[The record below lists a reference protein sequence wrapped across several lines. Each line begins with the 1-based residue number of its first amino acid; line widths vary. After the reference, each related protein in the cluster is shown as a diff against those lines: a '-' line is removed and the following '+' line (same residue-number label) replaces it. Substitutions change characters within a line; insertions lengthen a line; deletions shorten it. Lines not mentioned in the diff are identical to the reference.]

1 MALSRL
7 LLKNIR
13 CIQSAEISPCHHFN
27 LFYGDNGAGKTS
39 LLEAINI
46 LSTGRSFR
54 THHFREVIRHEQ
66 ASLMVAG
73 MQETDNKIQ
82 QLGIERTKDSVKVR
96 INKQPVKQIADLSF
110 ALPIIE
116 FHPGSTELITGNPG
130 QRRAYMD
137 WGVFQTNADF
147 YSDWR
152 QYQHA
157 LKQRNALLKAKRPKQ
172 EIKLWNHPLVQSAKK
187 VNQARY
193 HYLTDLKNHLA
204 GLFNY
209 IATDYNLGFQ
219 YRSGWKHEED
229 FEESLEKNL
238 YRDQTL
244 GYTHSGPHRADLLI
258 AFNGRPASTC
268 ASRGQ
273 LKFITILLKLLQ
285 AAHYNKATDKKAILL
300 LDDLPSEFD
309 QENMQQIIN
318 LIINLKTQVFITT
331 VDAKTKEFKKEQ
343 LKMFH
348 VKQGVVSEK

>member
-13 CIQSAEISPCHHFN
+13 CIKSAEITPCHNFN

-39 LLEAINI
+39 LLEAIHI

-54 THHFREVIRHEQ
+54 TYHFREVIRHEQ
-66 ASLMVAG
+66 ANLMVAG
-73 MQETDNKIQ
+73 IQETENKTK

-96 INKQPVKQIADLSF
+96 INKQSVKQIADLSF

-137 WGVFQTNADF
+137 WGVFQTNPDF

-157 LKQRNALLKAKRPKQ
+157 LRQRNALLKARKSDQ
-172 EIKLWNHPLVQSAKK
+172 EITLWNLPLIQSAEK
-187 VNQARY
+187 VSQARNL
-193 HYLTDLKNHLA
+193 YLTDLESHLDN
-204 GLFNY
+204 LFNQLA
-209 IATDYNLGFQ
+209 IDYKPGFQ
-219 YRSGWKHEED
+219 YRPGWKQGEA

-238 YRDQTL
+238 HRDKTL
-244 GYTHSGPHRADLLI
+244 GFTHSGPHRADLNI
-258 AFNGRPASTC
+258 TFNERSAAIV

-273 LKFITILLKLLQ
+273 IKFITILLKILQ
-285 AAHYNKATDKKAILL
+285 AAHYNKVTEKKAILL

-309 QENMQQIIN
+309 QYHMQQIID
-318 LIINLKTQVFITT
+318 LIIDLKTQVFITT
-331 VDAKTKEFKKEQ
+331 VDAKTNTYKKEP
-343 LKMFH
+343 LKVFH
-348 VKQGVVSEK
+348 VKQGAVSEK